1 MDSFEWNKIMAAV
14 IASVLFIMVIG
25 IVAETP
31 FHQEHAKPAFTIE
44 VASEGVVEAV
54 AEEGPSFAEMMA
66 GASADRGA
74 RQWAKCRAC
83 HTIDKDGANGQ
94 GPNLYGIVGRTVA
107 ALDDFR
113 YSNAVQALGTSVW
126 TYEMLDEWLRNP
138 QAMAKGSKMVAA
150 VRKEDQRA
158 DLLAYLATFSDQPV
172 AFPTVEQVPEA
183 VEGASEI
190 VEPAAEVTGGN

>member
-1 MDSFEWNKIMAAV
+1 VDSFEWNKVMAAV

-31 FHQEHAKPAFTIE
+31 FHQDHAKPAFTIE
-44 VASEGVVEAV
+44 VASDGVVEAV
-54 AEEGPSFAEMMA
+54 VEEGPSFAEMMA

-74 RQWAKCRAC
+74 RQWAKCRSC

-94 GPNLYGIVGRTVA
+94 GPNLYGVIGRTVA

-126 TYEMLDEWLRNP
+126 TYEMIDEWLQNP
-138 QAMAKGSKMVAA
+138 QAMAKGSKMVLA
-150 VRKEDQRA
+150 VRKADQRA
-158 DLLAYLATFSDQPV
+158 DLIAYLATFSDQPLP
-172 AFPTVEQVPEA
+172 FPTVEQAEEALEDA
-183 VEGASEI
+183 VEQA
-190 VEPAAEVTGGN
+190 VEATEVSGGN